1 MYIVGFYLTDKKK
14 ITKQKK
20 KTVFLDNFFFDNDLP
35 YLYILLLSFHS
46 DTITHT
52 NLWLRPFSL
61 RGGTHL
67 SRCYEFLSDI
77 HVTHPDFEP
86 LHNCLIFLLYIDTV
100 HW

>member
-14 ITKQKK
+14 IIKK
-20 KTVFLDNFFFDNDLP
+20 KKKIFLGHFVFYNDLP
-35 YLYILLLSFHS
+35 YLYIHLLSFHS
-46 DTITHT
+46 DTINHT

-67 SRCYEFLSDI
+67 SRSNEFLSDI
-77 HVTHPDFEP
+77 RVTHPDFEP
-86 LHNCLIFLLYIDTV
+86 LHNCLILLLYIYTV